1 MRIFLARAFLGFFWA
16 MILATQ
22 ISAQNLSIL
31 DEKIINLI
39 GETSYNR
46 NKSFINKIFSPK
58 EGFYQSGNLD
68 IYRVLATLQNNGLLK
83 LKFASPR
90 EFNAIFTAQAS
101 PILLLKAINQSLSNM
116 AYSYSIPSEAAYK
129 DEISTIRISL
139 MTEHIIDPLILLNEL
154 RKSGFVVVN
163 ITQNAQNEWE
173 YSLALAD
180 SKIPNATFLAKGNSI
195 SITEVS
201 GQYWLEVGTLGRLE
215 VQSANNRSF
224 HPKIVFFDRNLNIL
238 DIQELSRRRDFNISI
253 IENTK
258 FIKIS
263 DKILSSNLKGGL
275 NVRLR

>member
-1 MRIFLARAFLGFFWA
+1 MRVFLRIFLVL
-16 MILATQ
+16 ILASQ
-22 ISAQNLSIL
+22 LHSQNLSIL

-46 NKSFINKIFSPK
+46 NKSFINKIFAPK
-58 EGFYQSGNLD
+58 ESFYQSGNLD

-90 EFNAIFTAQAS
+90 EFSAIFTAQAS

-116 AYSYSIPSEAAYK
+116 AYSYSIPSEAVYK
-129 DEISTIRISL
+129 DEVSTIRMSL
-139 MTEHIIDPLILLNEL
+139 MTEHIIDPIILLNEL

-163 ITQNAQNEWE
+163 INQNAQNEWE
-173 YSLALAD
+173 YSLSLAD

-195 SITEVS
+195 NITEVS
-201 GQYWLEVGTLGRLE
+201 GLYWLEVGSLGRLE
-215 VQSANNRSF
+215 VQSAKIFN
-224 HPKIVFFDRNLNIL
+224 PKIVFFDRNLNIL
-238 DIQELSRRRDFNISI
+238 DIQKLSRRRDFNISI

-263 DKILSSNLKGGL
+263 DEILQSNLKGGL